1 MTTLEYLNATS
12 EDAFVDEIGFVF
24 EGSPWIAR
32 KAAARRPFG
41 DVKSLH
47 SAMVRVVAAASAEAQ
62 VALIAAHPDLAGR
75 LAREGRLTAS
85 SLAEQTAAGLHALT
99 PAEMDRFDALNGAYR
114 ARFAFPFVIC
124 AREHDKAS
132 ILAELERRCANER
145 SEEIATALGE
155 IAKIAQLRLEE
166 AIY

>member
-12 EDAFVDEIGFVF
+12 EDAFVDEIGYVF

-32 KAAARRPFG
+32 KAAARRPFA
-41 DVKSLH
+41 DVKALH
-47 SAMVRVVAAASAEAQ
+47 AAMVGVVAAASGESQ
-62 VALIAAHPDLAGR
+62 VALIAAHPELAGKI
-75 LAREGRLTAS
+75 AREGLLTAS
-85 SLAEQTAAGLHALT
+85 SLTEQAAAGLHTLT
-99 PAEMDRFDALNGAYR
+99 TPEAERFDELNAAYH

-124 AREHDKAS
+124 VREHEKTS

-155 IAKIAQLRLEE
+155 IAKIARLRLEE